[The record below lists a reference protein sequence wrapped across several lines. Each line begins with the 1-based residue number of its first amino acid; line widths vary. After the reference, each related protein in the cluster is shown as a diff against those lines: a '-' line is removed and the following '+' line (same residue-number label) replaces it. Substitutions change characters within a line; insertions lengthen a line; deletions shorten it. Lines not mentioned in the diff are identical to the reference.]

1 MTDDE
6 GETLAV
12 LAPRRIEILTGGVER
27 RRWPDALKARIVAE
41 SYAPGVVVT
50 ELARRH
56 GALAS
61 QVHAWRKAAR
71 EGRLELPGDGAPMFA
86 QVVVTGPSEPKPK
99 TPAQAGSKSLASI
112 EIEGDGVQVRVR
124 ASADPALVHAIV
136 RALKGGS

>member
-1 MTDDE
+1 M
-6 GETLAV
+6 
-12 LAPRRIEILTGGVER
+12 PRRIESLTGGVEQ

-61 QVHAWRKAAR
+61 QVHAWRKAVR
-71 EGRLELPGDGAPMFA
+71 EGRLVLPGDDTSKFA
-86 QVVVTGPSEPKPK
+86 QVVVAAPPDPGPR
-99 TPAQAGSKSLASI
+99 QAALSPSKSGLTI

-124 ASADPALVHAIV
+124 AGADPALVSAII
-136 RALKGGS
+136 RALKPSL